1 MKQVKAGRIKTKR
14 NYKVD
19 IENYQYTYDLKLM
32 PPITPTMKLLQFMFE
47 QKLIG
52 GRVGKP
58 AKYIDDALVSVTVTQ
73 KNRLILADALL
84 SDDFLTEE
92 QGAISKRTPATEA
105 VIPVKIQREES
116 TLIYYGDT
124 VADIEARVG
133 YGKAFYGL
141 IPLLYSAK
149 SRQICLKCP
158 YNVIFEMWME
168 LLFSTEL
175 TTQDEV
181 DSEAI
186 KLAREANSRINKY
199 LLDERIERA
208 KREAKKNDK
217 RAGDLKAPAEQDD
230 VSDTSEKD
238 VKINWVTEADC
249 KEMLYLGSN
258 YSHLWSRDP
267 RGDTKKIFGLDLDNY
282 YKIIEYYNKIHSIMY
297 IMAVPSL
304 VILDEQSYPGG
315 KFELNFMTPDYKRLI
330 EDPEFYNKAVKNLN
344 AWLDKTLGQLKHK
357 GRVGFHIYSRFAKC
371 NTPIPGI
378 LNNDYLDNGGNP
390 IEFIL
395 KKLLKLVLAVYHMDF
410 IEETMTVGQ
419 RYIGVCHFCGGLFYR
434 KDPARFFCKYYDDTP
449 CNNQR
454 SYGSCK
460 TSNGK
465 LGLFGRRRKALRVGL
480 SKQ

>member
-186 KLAREANSRINKY
+186 KLING
-199 LLDERIERA
+199 L
-208 KREAKKNDK
+208 
-217 RAGDLKAPAEQDD
+217 AE
-230 VSDTSEKD
+230 
-238 VKINWVTEADC
+238 
-249 KEMLYLGSN
+249 
-258 YSHLWSRDP
+258 
-267 RGDTKKIFGLDLDNY
+267 
-282 YKIIEYYNKIHSIMY
+282 
-297 IMAVPSL
+297 
-304 VILDEQSYPGG
+304 
-315 KFELNFMTPDYKRLI
+315 
-330 EDPEFYNKAVKNLN
+330 
-344 AWLDKTLGQLKHK
+344 
-357 GRVGFHIYSRFAKC
+357 
-371 NTPIPGI
+371 
-378 LNNDYLDNGGNP
+378 
-390 IEFIL
+390 
-395 KKLLKLVLAVYHMDF
+395 
-410 IEETMTVGQ
+410 
-419 RYIGVCHFCGGLFYR
+419 
-434 KDPARFFCKYYDDTP
+434 
-449 CNNQR
+449 
-454 SYGSCK
+454 
-460 TSNGK
+460 
-465 LGLFGRRRKALRVGL
+465 
-480 SKQ
+480 